1 MLHLSGTLY
10 AASGHWYRLDFIW
23 CIEFTLFSLGDFLMH
38 CCLAGFELLSCD
50 LDILIET
57 AFIISTDN
65 KK

>member
-1 MLHLSGTLY
+1 
-10 AASGHWYRLDFIW
+10 
-23 CIEFTLFSLGDFLMH
+23 MH